1 MSQSL
6 ARLHIHLV
14 FSTKNRQRLITNA
27 IRPSLHA
34 YMGAVL
40 KSMGCHPVLINS
52 VEDHI
57 HLLFELARTEALSNV
72 TEKVK
77 NTSSKWIKT
86 QAAQLSTFA
95 WQSGYGAFAVSWSN
109 VKKVRKYIAHQ
120 ETHHRT
126 KSFQAEHRALLM
138 RHEIPVDEKRH

>member
-40 KSMGCHPVLINS
+40 KGMGCHPVLINS

-57 HLLFELARTEALSNV
+57 HLLFELARTAPLSHV
-72 TEKVK
+72 TEQVK
-77 NTSSKWIKT
+77 TTSSKWMKS
-86 QAAQLSTFA
+86 QAAHLSTFA

-109 VKKVRKYIAHQ
+109 VKRVQKYIAHQ
-120 ETHHRT
+120 QTHHRT
-126 KSFQAEHRALLM
+126 KSFEAEHHELLM
-138 RHEIPVDEKRH
+138 RHQISYHEKHP

>member
-1 MSQSL
+1 
-6 ARLHIHLV
+6 
-14 FSTKNRQRLITNA
+14 
-27 IRPSLHA
+27 
-34 YMGAVL
+34 MGAVL

-86 QAAQLSTFA
+86 QATQLSAFA

-126 KSFQAEHRALLM
+126 KSFQAEHRALLR
-138 RHEIPVDEKRH
+138 RHEIPFDEKHL